1 LGIPD
6 DGMAPSTTST
16 SRTVPRI
23 SETEWEIMRVVWGR
37 SPITAADIIAELT
50 AQDSTWH
57 PVTAK
62 TLLNRLVRKGA
73 LGYEQQGR
81 AYLYWPLVDEQAC
94 ITAVTRSFL
103 DRVFGGS
110 LGLMV
115 THFVDQ
121 KGLTPKQAREL
132 RKAVEEI

>member
-1 LGIPD
+1 MG
-6 DGMAPSTTST
+6 TSHD
-16 SRTVPRI
+16 SQPGPVPRI
-23 SETEWEIMRVVWGR
+23 SETEWEIMRVIWER
-37 SPITAADIIAELT
+37 SPITAADIITELT
-50 AQDSTWH
+50 RQDPTWH

-73 LGYEQQGR
+73 LDFEQQGR
-81 AYLYWPLVDEQAC
+81 AYLYRPLVDQQAC

-110 LGLMV
+110 LGSMV
-115 THFVDQ
+115 NHFVDNRT
-121 KGLTPKQAREL
+121 LTAKQAREL

>member
-1 LGIPD
+1 
-6 DGMAPSTTST
+6 MAPSTPSP

-50 AQDSTWH
+50 AQDPTWH

-73 LGYEQQGR
+73 LGFEQQGR
-81 AYLYWPLVDEQAC
+81 AYLYRPLVDERAC

-115 THFVDQ
+115 AHFGGQ
-121 KGLTPKQAREL
+121 KELTPKQAREL